1 MWCFSW
7 PPPSQY
13 CSGGDGGGCC
23 GFVMPWGVVFF
34 MASHLS
40 IVVVVM
46 VVDVVVCDAV
56 GCGVFYGL
64 PSQYCSGGDGGGC
77 GGL

>member
-1 MWCFSW
+1 ME
-7 PPPSQY
+7 
-13 CSGGDGGGCC
+13 DRL
-23 GFVMPWGVVFF
+23 VFF
-34 MASHLS
+34 IASHLS

-56 GCGVFYGL
+56 GCGVFHGL

-77 GGL
+77 CGL